1 MRIVTASCVGVAAVK
16 TSCGESYES
25 QQPSNEVME
34 RVMEEVTDATRPK
47 KVMEKVTEPDRP

>member
-1 MRIVTASCVGVAAVK
+1 MVTASCVAVAAVE

-34 RVMEEVTDATRPK
+34 EVMEKVTDATHPK